1 MDFREPNIQEQEL
14 KKKTAQSLEFD
25 RVRLLM
31 DQPFI
36 GGILIRQNLVPVI
49 DSRCPTAT
57 TDGKNIFVN
66 PEFYFSLKVAE
77 RRFLLSHEVWHT
89 VYMHFLRCG
98 SRKTDRF
105 NIACDMEVN
114 EMLRQQNFSLHRSA
128 LLPPR
133 EWRGLNAESIYE
145 KLPDYPESPPEP
157 FDVHLQ
163 KGEAPALPNYGN
175 GENDPVIDPD
185 FTVDFGNDPEEDI
198 REKVI
203 ESAVQYEKLR
213 GTLPGNIKKI
223 VEQFQTVKLNWRELL
238 AQYLTPC
245 FGSSR
250 RWLPPNRRYIS
261 SGLYLQSRR
270 DTFFQAVLAIDTS
283 GSTADDLDLFAAEL
297 TALFNSFG
305 QYELS
310 VICCDARIQ
319 SIKTY
324 TQDSPFD
331 DRNIQFQGGG
341 GTSFIPVFQYV
352 EENFPQ
358 TQILIYFT
366 DGYGDIPEEPD
377 FPVLWVITPDGRNS
391 IPWGYVIKLP
401 EARKNG

>member
-1 MDFREPNIQEQEL
+1 MDFRQPNIQEQEL

-77 RRFLLSHEVWHT
+77 RRFLLAHEVWHT

-98 SRKTDRF
+98 SRKTERF

-145 KLPDYPESPPEP
+145 KLSDYPESLPEP
-157 FDVHLQ
+157 FDVHLE
-163 KGEAPALPNYGN
+163 KGETPTVPDPGN
-175 GENDPVIDPD
+175 SSNDLVIDPD
-185 FTVDFGNDPEEDI
+185 FSVDFGKHPEEEI

-223 VEQFQTVKLNWRELL
+223 VEQFQAAQLNWHELL

-261 SGLYLQSRR
+261 SGLYLPSRR
-270 DTFFQAVLAIDTS
+270 DTRLQTVLAIDTS
-283 GSTADDLDLFAAEL
+283 GSISNDELNMFAAEL
-297 TALFNSFG
+297 MTLLNSFG
-305 QYELS
+305 QYELT
-310 VICCDARIQ
+310 VICCDAKIQ
-319 SIKTY
+319 TVKTY
-324 TQDSPFD
+324 TQDTFFD
-331 DRNIQFQGGG
+331 SKNIVFKGGG
-341 GTSFIPVFQYV
+341 GTSFTPVFQYV
-352 EENFPQ
+352 NKYLME

-366 DGYGDIPEEPD
+366 DGYGDIPDAPD
-377 FPVLWVITPDGRNS
+377 FPVLWIITPDGKNYV
-391 IPWGYVIKLP
+391 PWGNEVQLP
-401 EARKNG
+401 SER

>member
-1 MDFREPNIQEQEL
+1 MDFRQPNIQEQEL
-14 KKKTAQSLEFD
+14 KKKAAQSLEFD

-49 DSRCPTAT
+49 DCRCPTAA

-66 PEFYFSLKVAE
+66 PFFYFSLKVSV
-77 RRFLLSHEVWHT
+77 RRFLLAHEVWHT
-89 VYMHFLRCG
+89 VYMHFLRRG
-98 SRKTDRF
+98 SRKTERF

-114 EMLRQQNFSLHRSA
+114 EMLRRQNFSLYPA
-128 LLPPR
+128 AVLPPR
-133 EWRGLNAESIYE
+133 EWKELNAESIYE
-145 KLPDYPESPPEP
+145 RLPDYPDPPPEP
-157 FDVHLQ
+157 FDVHLA
-163 KGEAPALPNYGN
+163 KGETPGFPSHGN
-175 GENDPVIDPD
+175 TGNDRIIDPD
-185 FTVDFGNDPEEDI
+185 FSVDFSGDPEEQI

-213 GTLPGNIKKI
+213 GTLPDNIKKI
-223 VEQFQTVKLNWRELL
+223 VTRFQAARLNWRELL

-245 FGSSR
+245 FGSLR

-261 SGLYLQSRR
+261 RGLYLQSRR
-270 DTFFQAVLAIDTS
+270 DTCFQAVLAFDTS
-283 GSTADDLDLFAAEL
+283 GSTADDLESFAAEL
-297 TALFNSFG
+297 LVLLNSFG

-319 SIKTY
+319 SVKTY

-331 DRNIQFQGGG
+331 GKTIHFQGGG

-366 DGYGDIPEEPD
+366 DGYGDTPEVPD

-391 IPWGYVIKLP
+391 IPWGYEIKLP
-401 EARKNG
+401 EAEKKW

>member
-1 MDFREPNIQEQEL
+1 MDFRQPNIQEQEL

-49 DSRCPTAT
+49 DCRCPTAT
-57 TDGKNIFVN
+57 TDGKSIFVN

-77 RRFLLSHEVWHT
+77 RRFVLAHEVWHT
-89 VYMHFLRCG
+89 VYMHFLRRG
-98 SRKTDRF
+98 SRKTARF

-114 EMLRQQNFSLHRSA
+114 EMLRQQNFSVLPNA
-128 LLPPR
+128 VLPPCQ
-133 EWRGLNAESIYE
+133 WQGLNAESIYE
-145 KLPDYPESPPEP
+145 KLPDYPELPPEP

-163 KGEAPALPNYGN
+163 KGETPSFPDYGS
-175 GENDPVIDPD
+175 GGGDPVIDSD
-185 FTVDFGNDPEEDI
+185 FKVDFGNDPEEHI

-213 GTLPGNIKKI
+213 GTLPGSIKKI
-223 VEQFQTVKLNWRELL
+223 VVQFQTAKLNWRELL

-270 DTFFQAVLAIDTS
+270 DTFLQAVLALDTS
-283 GSTADDLDLFAAEL
+283 GSTSDYLEFFAAEL
-297 TALFNSFG
+297 TVLFNSFG

-310 VICCDARIQ
+310 VICCDAKIQ
-319 SIKTY
+319 SVKTY

-331 DRNIQFQGGG
+331 GRNIRFQGGG

-352 EENFPQ
+352 EENLPQ
-358 TQILIYFT
+358 TQILLYFT
-366 DGYGDIPEEPD
+366 DGYGDVPEVPG
-377 FPVLWVITPDGRNS
+377 FPVLWVITPGGRNS
-391 IPWGYVIKLP
+391 IPWGYEIKLP
-401 EARKNG
+401 EAE

>member
-49 DSRCPTAT
+49 DCRCPTAT

-77 RRFLLSHEVWHT
+77 RRFLLAHEVWHT

-98 SRKTDRF
+98 SRKTGRF

-128 LLPPR
+128 VLPPR

-145 KLPDYPESPPEP
+145 KLPDYPEPPPEP

-163 KGEAPALPNYGN
+163 KDEAPALPNDGN
-175 GENDPVIDPD
+175 GRNDSVVDPD
-185 FTVDFGNDPEEDI
+185 FTVEFSNDLEENI

-223 VEQFQTVKLNWRELL
+223 VEQFQTAKLNWRELL

-270 DTFFQAVLAIDTS
+270 DTCFQAVLAFDTS
-283 GSTADDLDLFAAEL
+283 GSTADDLESFAAEL
-297 TALFNSFG
+297 LVLLDSFG

-310 VICCDARIQ
+310 VICCDAKIQ
-319 SIKTY
+319 SVKTY

-331 DRNIQFQGGG
+331 GRNIQFQGGG

-391 IPWGYVIKLP
+391 IPWGYEIKLP
-401 EARKNG
+401 EAK

>member
-1 MDFREPNIQEQEL
+1 MDFRQPNIQEQEL
-14 KKKTAQSLEFD
+14 KKKTVQSLEFD

-49 DSRCPTAT
+49 DCRCPTAM

-66 PEFYFSLKVAE
+66 PFFYFSLKAAE
-77 RRFLLSHEVWHT
+77 RRFLLAHEVWHT
-89 VYMHFLRCG
+89 VYMHFLRRG
-98 SRKTDRF
+98 SRNSERF

-114 EMLRQQNFSLHRSA
+114 EMLRQQNFSLPRSA

-145 KLPDYPESPPEP
+145 KLPDYPEPPPEP
-157 FDVHLQ
+157 FDVHWQ
-163 KGEAPALPNYGN
+163 IGEIPADPDYGN
-175 GENDPVIDPD
+175 GENDLVTDPD

-223 VEQFQTVKLNWRELL
+223 VTQFQAVKLNWRELL
-238 AQYLTPC
+238 AQYMTPC

-261 SGLYLQSRR
+261 RGLYLQSRR
-270 DTFFQAVLAIDTS
+270 DTCFQAVLAIDTS
-283 GSTADDLDLFAAEL
+283 ASTLDDLDLFAAEL

-319 SIKTY
+319 SVKTY
-324 TQDSPFD
+324 TQETPFGG
-331 DRNIQFQGGG
+331 RNIHFQGGG

-352 EENFPQ
+352 EENFPE

-366 DGYGDIPEEPD
+366 DGYGDIPEPPD

-391 IPWGYVIKLP
+391 IPWGYEIKLP
-401 EARKNG
+401 EVK

>member
-77 RRFLLSHEVWHT
+77 RRFLLAHEVWHT

-98 SRKTDRF
+98 NRKTERF

-163 KGEAPALPNYGN
+163 KGETPALPNYGN
-175 GENDPVIDPD
+175 GRNDPVVDPD
-185 FTVDFGNDPEEDI
+185 FTVEFSNDLEEDI

-203 ESAVQYEKLR
+203 ESVVQYEKLR

-223 VEQFQTVKLNWRELL
+223 VEQFQTAKLNWRELL

-270 DTFFQAVLAIDTS
+270 DTCFQAVLAFDTS
-283 GSTADDLDLFAAEL
+283 GSTADDLESFAAEL
-297 TALFNSFG
+297 LVLLDSFG
-305 QYELS
+305 QYELT
-310 VICCDARIQ
+310 VICCDAQIQ
-319 SIKTY
+319 SVETY
-324 TQDSPFD
+324 TQDLPFD
-331 DRNIQFQGGG
+331 NRNIQFQGGG

-366 DGYGDIPEEPD
+366 DGYGDIPEEPA

-391 IPWGYVIKLP
+391 IPWGYEIKLP

>member
-14 KKKTAQSLEFD
+14 KKKTVQSLEFD
-25 RVRLLM
+25 RVRLLL

-49 DSRCPTAT
+49 DCRCPTAT

-66 PEFYFSLKVAE
+66 PFFYFSLKVAE
-77 RRFLLSHEVWHT
+77 RRFVLAHEVWHT
-89 VYMHFLRCG
+89 VYMHFLRRG
-98 SRKTDRF
+98 SRNAERF

-114 EMLRQQNFSLHRSA
+114 EMLRQQNFSLPRSA

-133 EWRGLNAESIYE
+133 EWKGLNAESIYE
-145 KLPDYPESPPEP
+145 KLPDYPEPPPEP
-157 FDVHLQ
+157 FDVHWQ
-163 KGEAPALPNYGN
+163 KGETPAVPDYGN
-175 GENDPVIDPD
+175 GENDLVIDPD
-185 FTVDFGNDPEEDI
+185 FTVDFGNDPEEKI
-198 REKVI
+198 HEKVI

-213 GTLPGNIKKI
+213 GTLPGSIKKI

-245 FGSSR
+245 FDSSR

-283 GSTADDLDLFAAEL
+283 ASTLDDLDLFAAEL

-319 SIKTY
+319 SVKTY

-331 DRNIQFQGGG
+331 NRNIQFQGGG

-401 EARKNG
+401 EAK

>member
-1 MDFREPNIQEQEL
+1 M
-14 KKKTAQSLEFD
+14 
-25 RVRLLM
+25 
-31 DQPFI
+31 
-36 GGILIRQNLVPVI
+36 
-49 DSRCPTAT
+49 
-57 TDGKNIFVN
+57 
-66 PEFYFSLKVAE
+66 
-77 RRFLLSHEVWHT
+77 
-89 VYMHFLRCG
+89 
-98 SRKTDRF
+98 
-105 NIACDMEVN
+105 
-114 EMLRQQNFSLHRSA
+114 
-128 LLPPR
+128 
-133 EWRGLNAESIYE
+133 
-145 KLPDYPESPPEP
+145 
-157 FDVHLQ
+157 
-163 KGEAPALPNYGN
+163 
-175 GENDPVIDPD
+175 
-185 FTVDFGNDPEEDI
+185 
-198 REKVI
+198 
-203 ESAVQYEKLR
+203 
-213 GTLPGNIKKI
+213 
-223 VEQFQTVKLNWRELL
+223 EQFQTVKLNWRELL

-283 GSTADDLDLFAAEL
+283 ASTLDDLDLFAAEL

-319 SIKTY
+319 SVKTY
-324 TQDSPFD
+324 TQDLPVD
-331 DRNIQFQGGG
+331 NRNIPFRGGG

-401 EARKNG
+401 EAN